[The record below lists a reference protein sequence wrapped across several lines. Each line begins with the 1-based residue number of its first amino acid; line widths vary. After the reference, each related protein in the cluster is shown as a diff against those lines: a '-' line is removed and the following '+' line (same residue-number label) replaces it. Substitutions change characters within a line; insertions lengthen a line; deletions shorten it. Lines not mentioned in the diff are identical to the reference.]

1 MTKSVLIVD
10 DSFLMRRILQDLI
23 ESDPDFSVVGTAENG
38 KIGLQKLRELKPDL
52 VVLDLEMPE
61 MSGLDMLKRLVLVSK
76 AKAIVV
82 SSIGQAGEAQALQAR
97 KLGAFAVV
105 AKPSGPMSS
114 DLKERR
120 GYEIVVAARQALG
133 LEAPEPKG

>member
-10 DSFLMRRILQDLI
+10 DSVLMRRILTDLI

-38 KIGLQKLRELKPDL
+38 KIGLQKVRELKPDL

-76 AKAIVV
+76 AKAVVV
-82 SSIGQAGEAQALQAR
+82 SSIGQAGAAQALQAR

-105 AKPSGPMSS
+105 SKPSGPMSL

-120 GYEIVVAARQALG
+120 GYEIVVAARQAMG
-133 LEAPEPKG
+133 LEAPPAA

>member
-10 DSFLMRRILQDLI
+10 DSSIMRRILQDLI
-23 ESDPDFSVVGTAENG
+23 ESDPDLSVVGMAENG
-38 KIGLQKLRELKPDL
+38 KIGLQRLRELKPDL

-61 MSGLDMLKRLVLVSK
+61 MSGLDMLKRLALVSK
-76 AKAIVV
+76 VKVIVV
-82 SSIGQAGEAQALQAR
+82 SSIGQAGANQAVQAR

-105 AKPSGPMSS
+105 AKPSGPVGP
-114 DLKERR
+114 DPKERR

-133 LEAPEPKG
+133 LESPPVA

>member
-10 DSFLMRRILQDLI
+10 DSFLMRRILKDLI
-23 ESDPDFSVVGTAENG
+23 ESDPDLSVVDTAENG

-82 SSIGQAGEAQALQAR
+82 SSIGLAGADQALQAR

-105 AKPSGPMSS
+105 AKPSGPMGPDS
-114 DLKERR
+114 KERR

-133 LEAPEPKG
+133 LEAPPAA

>member
-82 SSIGQAGEAQALQAR
+82 SSIGQAATDQASQAR

-105 AKPSGPMSS
+105 PKPSGPMNP

-133 LEAPEPKG
+133 LEAPPAA